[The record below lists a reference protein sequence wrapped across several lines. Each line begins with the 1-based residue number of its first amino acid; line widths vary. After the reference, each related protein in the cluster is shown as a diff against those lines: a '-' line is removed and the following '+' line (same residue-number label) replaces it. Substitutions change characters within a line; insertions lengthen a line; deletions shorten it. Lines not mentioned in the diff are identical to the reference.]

1 MLVELVLIKKLLST
15 LTHTNGAPSSTP
27 SSATSVVVPAS
38 PEAIQTA
45 SEFSQQVRQYLS
57 GLK

>member
-1 MLVELVLIKKLLST
+1 MLVELVLIKKLLSN
-15 LTHTNGAPSSTP
+15 LTQTNGQALSSTP
-27 SSATSVVVPAS
+27 STVTSVDV

-45 SEFSQQVRQYLS
+45 SEFQERARQYLS

>member
-1 MLVELVLIKKLLST
+1 MLVELVLIKKLLSN

-27 SSATSVVVPAS
+27 SPATSVAL
-38 PEAIQTA
+38 PEALQTA
-45 SEFSQQVRQYLS
+45 SEFQQQARQYLS